1 MTDTLKPQLAETC
14 TASLTA
20 YSTND
25 NYWMSQKVDGIRI
38 MVVISGSTSR
48 PGRSGASSGKATFLN
63 RRGEPSSKHI
73 NSRLVEDMSKLN
85 GDFVLDGELIGNTY
99 WIFDLPLAGTMIDP
113 SSPYSERR
121 NTLDELFRLWQPE
134 HCSLLPIARTQI
146 DKLQLSLDVIAA
158 GGEGLIC
165 NEINA
170 PYLSGKRS
178 RHMLKH
184 KLVKQVDCVI
194 IDKGREGKDNLTL
207 ALWDGK
213 ILKEIVDVSAL
224 TGDGPRCKI
233 GDVVTINYLGWN
245 GHRLTQPV
253 RPCLRHD
260 KAPEECT
267 IDQVQLSGQEIIQTP
282 SERIS
287 VDH

>member
-1 MTDTLKPQLAETC
+1 M
-14 TASLTA
+14 
-20 YSTND
+20 
-25 NYWMSQKVDGIRI
+25 G
-38 MVVISGSTSR
+38 
-48 PGRSGASSGKATFLN
+48 
-63 RRGEPSSKHI
+63 
-73 NSRLVEDMSKLN
+73 KLN

-99 WIFDLPLAGTMIDP
+99 WIFDLPLAGTMINP

-165 NEINA
+165 NEIDA

-178 RHMLKH
+178 KHMLKH
-184 KLVKQVDCVI
+184 KLVKQADCVV

-207 ALWDGK
+207 ALWDDK
-213 ILKEIVDVSAL
+213 VLREIVDVSAL
-224 TGDGPRCKI
+224 TGDGPRCSI

-245 GHRLTQPV
+245 GHRLTQAV

-260 KAPEECT
+260 KAPAECT
-267 IDQVQLSGQEIIQTP
+267 IDQVQLSGQEIIQPTT
-282 SERIS
+282 SERIYS
-287 VDH
+287 